1 MIRLKSSLWRLA
13 LMILGILFSAL
24 VLMLGLTTWALNR
37 SLGVVARAVVED
49 DLGEYEVLYERRGVK
64 GIQRAF
70 AAGSHNEKQM
80 MLVMGPGGEL
90 LAASLLSG
98 HPDASKAVVGRKMDV
113 GQITWADTEPGEDG
127 SRLLLGGLGL
137 KDGGQLWFGRTDQDD
152 RALIQRVQRLI
163 WVAALITALL
173 ATAPIIW
180 FASHVL
186 RPVRSLIRGAHQL
199 AEGDRL
205 DLRLEA
211 PEAIPE
217 LAEFATAFNAGLDR
231 VAVLTAE
238 LEAANDQ
245 LAHELRTPLARIR
258 GNMEAVLMKD
268 DREAIRDA
276 AARGIE
282 EIERAVSLVQII
294 LSIRAGDARSMRL
307 HLEFT
312 CYRQLISDIVELY
325 QAAAEARDI
334 ELCWASPDIEV
345 ALLVDQ
351 QRIRQAISNL
361 LDNALAYT
369 PAGGLV
375 TVTLEVTEAD
385 ATLRVMDSGP
395 GLSEND
401 HQRIW
406 RRFSRG
412 SAASAT
418 TPGIGLG
425 LSLVRAVANV
435 HHGEADGRN
444 RPEGGAEFWI
454 RLPVTQPGA

>member
-1 MIRLKSSLWRLA
+1 
-13 LMILGILFSAL
+13 MILGMLLSAL
-24 VLMLGLTTWALNR
+24 VLMLVLTTWALNR
-37 SLGVVARAVVED
+37 SLDVVARAVVED

-70 AAGSHNEKQM
+70 AAGSHDEKQM
-80 MLVMGPGGEL
+80 MRVVGPAGDV
-90 LAASLLSG
+90 LAASDLPR
-98 HPDASKAVVGRKMDV
+98 HPEAGALISGRKIDV
-113 GQITWADTEPGEDG
+113 GQILWVETHPGADG

-137 KDGGQLWFGRTDQDD
+137 RDGGQLWFGRTDQDD

-163 WVAALITALL
+163 GVAALITALL
-173 ATAPIIW
+173 ATAPIVW
-180 FASHVL
+180 FASRVL
-186 RPVRSLIRGAHQL
+186 RPVRSLIRGAHNL

-217 LAEFATAFNAGLDR
+217 LVEFASAFNAGLDR
-231 VAVLTAE
+231 VAILTAE

-258 GNMEAVLMKD
+258 GNIEAVLMTND
-268 DREAIRDA
+268 QGVIRDA

-282 EIERAVSLVQII
+282 EIERAVSLVQTI

-312 CYRQLISDIVELY
+312 CYRQLIGDTVELY
-325 QAAAEARDI
+325 QAAAEARNI
-334 ELCWASPDIEV
+334 ELCWSPPEVEV

-351 QRIRQAISNL
+351 QRMRQALSNL

-369 PAGGLV
+369 PAGGQV
-375 TVTLEVTEAD
+375 TVALEVTEAD
-385 ATLRVMDSGP
+385 ATLRVLDSGP

-444 RPEGGAEFWI
+444 RPKGGAEFWI
-454 RLPVTQPGA
+454 RLPVTKPST

>member
-1 MIRLKSSLWRLA
+1 
-13 LMILGILFSAL
+13 MILGMLFAAL

-37 SLGVVARAVVED
+37 SLDVVARAVVED

-64 GIQRAF
+64 GLQRAF

-80 MLVMGPGGEL
+80 MLVMGPGGEI
-90 LAASLLSG
+90 LAASSLSA
-98 HPDASKAVVGRKMDV
+98 HPDAARIVAGRNMAA
-113 GQITWADTEPGEDG
+113 GQISWAQTSAGQDG

-163 WVAALITALL
+163 WVSALITALL
-173 ATAPIIW
+173 ATAPILW
-180 FASHVL
+180 FANQVL
-186 RPVRSLIRGAHQL
+186 SPVRSLIRGANKL

-205 DLRLEA
+205 DRRLEA
-211 PEAIPE
+211 PQAIPE
-217 LAEFATAFNAGLDR
+217 LVEFATAFNAGLDR

-258 GNMEAVLMKD
+258 GNMEAVLTKD
-268 DREAIRDA
+268 DPEAIRES

-282 EIERAVSLVQII
+282 EIERAVSLVQTI

-325 QAAAEARDI
+325 QAAAEARGI
-334 ELCWASPDIEV
+334 ELSWAPPDIEV

-369 PAGGLV
+369 PAGGKV
-375 TVTLEVTEAD
+375 TVTLEMSERD
-385 ATLRVMDSGP
+385 ATLRVLDSGP

-444 RPEGGAEFWI
+444 RLGGGAEFWI
-454 RLPVTQPGA
+454 RLPVTKPAA